1 MTGEPK
7 IINGDVKLILHRI
20 GALEKS
26 QNEGFVNVE
35 KKIDDLS
42 NKINESDKKS
52 TERYHAVD
60 KQATENKVDIKN
72 ACHDI
77 EILEGKSN
85 KNDVLAGIGAF
96 VAAVLG
102 AIGIA
107 TK

>member
-20 GALEKS
+20 GALEKN
-26 QNEGFVNVE
+26 QDAGFDRLE
-35 KKIDDLS
+35 KKIGE
-42 NKINESDKKS
+42 ISDKF
-52 TERYHAVD
+52 HAVD
-60 KQATENKVDIKN
+60 KQATENKADIKN

-77 EILEGKSN
+77 DVLEGKSN
-85 KNDVLAGIGAF
+85 KNDALAGIGAF
-96 VAAVLG
+96 IAAVLG

>member
-20 GALEKS
+20 GALEKL
-26 QNEGFVNVE
+26 QKEGFINVE
-35 KKIDDLS
+35 KKIDDLT

-52 TERYHAVD
+52 TDRFHAVD

-77 EILEGKSN
+77 VALENKSN
-85 KNDVLAGIGAF
+85 VWDGINSALVIIGTA
-96 VAAVLG
+96 LG
-102 AIGIA
+102 IL
-107 TK
+107 K

>member
-20 GALEKS
+20 GALEKL
-26 QNEGFVNVE
+26 QKEGFINVE
-35 KKIDDLS
+35 KKIDDLT

-52 TERYHAVD
+52 TDRFHAVD
-60 KQATENKVDIKN
+60 KQATENKADIKN

-85 KNDVLAGIGAF
+85 KNDALAGIGAF
-96 VAAVLG
+96 IAAVLG